1 MEKDMKR
8 IFASLPYTVYQISKS
23 RRQRALLCAA
33 IMSAM
38 LGIVSPAAV
47 QAATCTNLVTD
58 SSLEDGSAWTTKSK
72 SSYSLLSDYLT
83 HTGEQ
88 AAYLA
93 GANQAY
99 DMLATT
105 VKLPAAQQSLDVTFW
120 WQIQSQ
126 ESGKYYDNLTVLLVD
141 PQGKTLQNLATL
153 SSRDMS
159 NQWQQRT
166 LDISNFAG
174 QTVQLQFVARTD
186 AEAATDFF
194 LDDIEIV
201 ACN

>member
-1 MEKDMKR
+1 MP
-8 IFASLPYTVYQISKS
+8 LPCTVSQLSKS
-23 RRQRALLCAA
+23 RSRKVLLCAA
-33 IMSAM
+33 LLSTL
-38 LGIVSPAAV
+38 LGVGVSTPATV
-47 QAATCTNLVTD
+47 QAASCVNLITD
-58 SSLEDGSAWTTKSK
+58 SSLEEGSTWTTKSK

-83 HTGEQ
+83 HSGEQ

-99 DMLATT
+99 DILSTT
-105 VKLPAAQQSLDVTFW
+105 VKLPPAQQSIDITFW

-126 ESGKYYDNLTVLLVD
+126 ENGKYADTLSVLLVD
-141 PQGKTLQNLATL
+141 AHGKTLQNLTTL

-159 NQWQQRT
+159 NQWQQRS
-166 LDISNFAG
+166 LDIANFGG

-194 LDDIEIV
+194 IDDVELI

>member
-1 MEKDMKR
+1 MKR
-8 IFASLPYTVYQISKS
+8 IFASLPCTFYQIAKS
-23 RRQRALLCAA
+23 RRQRAFLCAA
-33 IMSAM
+33 MISTL
-38 LGIVSPAAV
+38 LGIGSPATV
-47 QAATCTNLVTD
+47 QAATCVNLVTD

-72 SSYSLLSDYLT
+72 SNYSLLSDYLT
-83 HTGEQ
+83 HSGEQ

-93 GANQAY
+93 GANQAH
-99 DMLATT
+99 DVLATT
-105 VKLPAAQQSLDVTFW
+105 VKLPAAQQSIDIRFW

-126 ESGKYYDNLTVLLVD
+126 ESGKYADNLAILLVD

-166 LDISNFAG
+166 LDITSFAG

-194 LDDIEIV
+194 LDDIEIA